1 MFRLSFGVPAAAAYD
16 RAITIFAP
24 DGRIYQVEYAYES
37 VRRGWTTLGM
47 RSENG
52 AVLVVHKKKTQPLI
66 DEKFIQKIY
75 VVDEHVGATFAG
87 MAGDGRV
94 LIEYAR
100 TIALLHRFYY
110 DEPVTIEYIA
120 RRVGNVK
127 QAYTQHAGVRP
138 FGVMLI
144 FAGIDD
150 EPRVFATEPTGRY
163 VSYYAVTAGE
173 KSSEALSLIEKK
185 YSVKMSADELVKL
198 GVEVIANSAEE
209 KITSENLEIG
219 LITVSEKKFRILG
232 FEEVERIIRELVS
245 EGRIK

>member
-1 MFRLSFGVPAAAAYD
+1 MSFGVPAAAAYD

-24 DGRIYQVEYAYES
+24 DGRIYQVEYAFES

-47 RSENG
+47 KSDHG
-52 AVLVVHKKKTQPLI
+52 AILVVHKRKTQPLI
-66 DEKFIQKIY
+66 DEKFVQKIFI
-75 VVDEHVGATFAG
+75 VDEHVGATFAG

-110 DEPVTIEYIA
+110 DEPVTLEYLA

-144 FAGIDD
+144 FAGMDD

-173 KSSEALSLIEKK
+173 KSSEALSIIEKH
-185 YSVKMSADELVKL
+185 YDRNMSVEDMVKL
-198 GVEVIANSAEE
+198 GVEVIARTAEE
-209 KITSENLEIG
+209 KVTEENIEAG
-219 LITVSEKKFRILG
+219 VITVSERRFRILET
-232 FEEVERIIRELVS
+232 EELGRIIREVYS
-245 EGRIK
+245 KGKTGD